1 MHIHYFQHVSFEG
14 LGCIAEWCR
23 TQGHTL
29 TATKWF
35 EPDANAD
42 AAATADWL
50 IIMGGPMGVYDQDQ
64 YPWLTTE
71 INIVKTALEQKKKVL
86 GICLGSQILAAAL
99 GANVYAHTQKEIGWY
114 PVDFT
119 FQEQAADLIN
129 VLPQHMDVFHY
140 HGDTFDIPNG
150 ATRFAASAACNNQ
163 AFMYDNAIGLQFHIE
178 LTPTSLVAMIDHGQA
193 EITAGGPFVQ
203 QRNHILANTPQL
215 SVNNNA
221 LVNLLNYLAAK

>member
-14 LGCIAEWCR
+14 LGCIADWCR

-35 EPDANAD
+35 EPNAGTE

-50 IIMGGPMGVYDQDQ
+50 IIMGGPMGVYEQDK
-64 YPWLTTE
+64 YPWLATE
-71 INIVKTALEQKKKVL
+71 IQIVKKALEQQKKVL
-86 GICLGSQILAAAL
+86 GICLGSQVLAAAL

-119 FQEQAADLIN
+119 FQDQAASLHG
-129 VLPQHMDVFHY
+129 VLPQHMEVFHY
-140 HGDTFDIPNG
+140 HGDTFDIPAG

-163 AFMYDNAIGLQFHIE
+163 AFIYDNAIGLQFHIE
-178 LTPTSLVAMIDHGQA
+178 LTPDSLLAMVEHGQDDLA
-193 EITAGGPFVQ
+193 AGGAYVQ
-203 QRNHILANTPQL
+203 PRNEILANTAQL
-215 SVNNNA
+215 TVNNNA